1 MLIILMHNLNN
12 INTDHNFMKSTNLKN
27 LAVLLLAGSIYAF
40 APFKTVSYKVD
51 SQSSK
56 LNWQAK
62 KATGAHS
69 GTIAVSSGTLNVEN
83 NVLKGGSFEIDTKS
97 ITVTDVTDAETNGK
111 LLGHLKSDDFFGV
124 EKYPKANFVITSAKP
139 LAGGQYD
146 IKGKLTIKGVTNEVS
161 FPATVRVDNA
171 KLTANAKITVDR
183 SKYGIKF
190 RSKSFFENLGDKLIY
205 DDFDLNVA
213 LVANK

>member
-1 MLIILMHNLNN
+1 MGGKLLMVVSKQN
-12 INTDHNFMKSTNLKN
+12 KSIRMANLKN

-51 SQSSK
+51 SQNSK

-62 KATGAHS
+62 KATGQHS
-69 GTIAVSSGTLNVEN
+69 GTIAVSSGTFNVEN
-83 NVLKGGSFEIDTKS
+83 NVLKGGSFELDTKT
-97 ITVTDVTDAETNGK
+97 ITVTDITDPESNGK

-124 EKYPKANFVITSAKP
+124 EKFPKATFVITSAKP
-139 LAGGQYD
+139 GAAGLYD

-161 FPATVRVDNA
+161 FPATVKVEPSR
-171 KLTANAKITVDR
+171 LTANAKITVDR

-213 LVANK
+213 LVASK